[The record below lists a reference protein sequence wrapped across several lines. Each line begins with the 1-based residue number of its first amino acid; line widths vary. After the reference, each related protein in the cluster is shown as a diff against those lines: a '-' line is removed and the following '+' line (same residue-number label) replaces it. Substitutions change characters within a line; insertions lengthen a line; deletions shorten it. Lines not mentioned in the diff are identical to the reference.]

1 MHLLASCESLVE
13 FNFVTLY
20 GTYFDTDY
28 VIVDRDTQDVL
39 TLQQTVVSLLGIG
52 MMLSMTLKHQVQQPR
67 INKGSQMSS
76 FLYQTPGVFG

>member
-1 MHLLASCESLVE
+1 MLLFASCGSLVE

-52 MMLSMTLKHQVQQPR
+52 IWSLQHRVMLAVMMSMTLKRQVQQP
-67 INKGSQMSS
+67 G
-76 FLYQTPGVFG
+76 

>member
-1 MHLLASCESLVE
+1 MLLFASCESLVE

-39 TLQQTVVSLLGIG
+39 TLQQTFTTNTWGIRLSITHQTTKSLIARP
-52 MMLSMTLKHQVQQPR
+52 LSGK
-67 INKGSQMSS
+67 S
-76 FLYQTPGVFG
+76 